1 MIFNRI
7 RKIYGTAA
15 ALGLTAC
22 LLFGCTRADVATS
35 SGNAAS
41 SGQAAAQGTATS
53 TVSDGSLAGAGSGTG
68 SSTGSNTPSSS
79 GSAVSSADPAD
90 SGKSQQAA
98 PTAQNVTGTTT
109 QTASQTP
116 AASQSAAPAPESTA
130 PAQGNT
136 APAAPEAAQEME
148 DCENYDIGEEYVE
161 ESVSGE
167 FEKSDGTESV
177 VLSLM
182 NDNEI
187 SFQFRESGIGAYAQA
202 SGSTAVYTGDDGY
215 SILFDVAGDTLAV
228 SISGEDG
235 DQSPMNGIYY
245 RILDGGDDADGEQ
258 DADLQDAGLEDAED
272 LDDSVYADAQ

>member
-148 DCENYDIGEEYVE
+148 DGENYDIGEEYVE

-228 SISGEDG
+228 TISGEG
-235 DQSPMNGIYY
+235 GEESPMNGIYY
-245 RILDGGDDADGEQ
+245 SVLDGGDDS
-258 DADLQDAGLEDAED
+258 AGALYPDEADAED
-272 LDDSVYADAQ
+272 QDDSIYADAQ

>member
-148 DCENYDIGEEYVE
+148 DGENYDIGEEYVE

-228 SISGEDG
+228 TISGDG
-235 DQSPMNGIYY
+235 GEESPMNGIYY
-245 RILDGGDDADGEQ
+245 RVLDGGDDSAE
-258 DADLQDAGLEDAED
+258 DLYPDEADAED
-272 LDDSVYADAQ
+272 QDDSIYADAQ

>member
-68 SSTGSNTPSSS
+68 NNTPSSS

-90 SGKSQQAA
+90 SGKSQQEA

-148 DCENYDIGEEYVE
+148 DGENYDIGEEYVE

-202 SGSTAVYTGDDGY
+202 SGSTAVYTGD
-215 SILFDVAGDTLAV
+215 TLAV
-228 SISGEDG
+228 TISGEG
-235 DQSPMNGIYY
+235 GEESPMNGIYY
-245 RILDGGDDADGEQ
+245 RVLDGGDDSAE
-258 DADLQDAGLEDAED
+258 DLYPDEADAED
-272 LDDSVYADAQ
+272 QDDSIYADAQ

>member
-148 DCENYDIGEEYVE
+148 DGENYDIGEEYVE

-215 SILFDVAGDTLAV
+215 SILLDDAGATLA
-228 SISGEDG
+228 DL
-235 DQSPMNGIYY
+235 NGREERAKTPIY
-245 RILDGGDDADGEQ
+245 
-258 DADLQDAGLEDAED
+258 
-272 LDDSVYADAQ
+272 